1 MQTTTVAPTL
11 AHLAVP
17 ITSLHPHPRNPRR
30 GDLDAVKKSLRHHGQ
45 YRPIV
50 ANRPTGEVLAG
61 NHVLRA
67 AAELGWEEIAATFV
81 DLSDEEA
88 TRLVLVDNRTSDLA
102 GYDDDLLVELLEGLP
117 DLSGTGF
124 DQGALDE
131 LLEEVAPAPLEE
143 EDLPPAPEDPETR
156 PGDLYALGEHRLLC
170 GDATEA
176 RALERLMAGERAAL
190 LWTDPPYGVA
200 YEGKTA
206 ARLRLRNDSADGLE
220 ELLERAFAAIDA
232 VLAPGAAL
240 YVLHPAGPLSATFLS
255 AFLAQG
261 WSLRQ
266 TLVWVKDSLVLG
278 HADYHFRHE
287 PLLYGYKPGGG
298 RRGRGGAGWHGD
310 NAQSSVLEVPRP
322 RAAREHPTMK
332 PVELIEIALRNSSA
346 RRDLVLDPFAGS
358 GSTLVACERLGRRAR
373 LLELDPAY
381 CDVILARYERLTGRP
396 AELLSRHG

>member
-1 MQTTTVAPTL
+1 MQTTAVAPTL

-30 GDLDAVKKSLRHHGQ
+30 GDLEAVKESLRHHGQ

-124 DQGALDE
+124 DQGALDD
-131 LLEEVAPAPLEE
+131 LLEEVAPPPLEE
-143 EDLPPAPEDPETR
+143 QDLPPAPEEPGTR
-156 PGDLYALGEHRLLC
+156 TGDLYRLGEHRLLC
-170 GDATEA
+170 GDATES
-176 RALERLMAGERAAL
+176 RDLERLMAAEQAAL

-287 PLLYGYKPGGG
+287 PLLYGYKPGAG
-298 RRGRGGAGWHGD
+298 RRGRGAEGWHGD

-332 PVELIEIALRNSSA
+332 PVELVEIALRNSSA
-346 RRDLVLDPFAGS
+346 RRGLVLDPFAGS
-358 GSTLVACERLGRRAR
+358 GSTLVGCERLGRRAR

-381 CDVILARYERLTGRP
+381 CDVVVARYERLTGQP

>member
-11 AHLAVP
+11 AHLTVP
-17 ITSLHPHPRNPRR
+17 ITSLRPHPRNPRR
-30 GDLDAVKKSLRHHGQ
+30 GNLEAVKESLLHHGQ

-50 ANRPTGEVLAG
+50 ANQRTGEVLAG

-67 AAELGWEEIAATFV
+67 AGELGWEEIAATFV

-124 DQGALDE
+124 DQGALDD
-131 LLEEVAPAPLEE
+131 LLEEVAPPPLEE
-143 EDLPPAPEDPETR
+143 QELPPAPEDPEAR
-156 PGDLYALGEHRLLC
+156 PGDLYALGHHRLLC
-170 GDATEA
+170 GAATEA
-176 RALERLMAGERAAL
+176 RDLERLMAGEQAAL

-200 YEGKTA
+200 YEGKT
-206 ARLRLRNDSADGLE
+206 RDRMTLPNDRTDGLE
-220 ELLERAFAAIDA
+220 RLLGQAFAAIDA
-232 VLAPGAAL
+232 VLDPGAAL
-240 YVLHPAGPLSATFLS
+240 YLFHPAGPQSATFLS

-287 PLLYGYKPGGG
+287 PLLYGYKPGAG
-298 RRGRGGAGWHGD
+298 RRGRGAEGWHGD

-332 PVELIEIALRNSSA
+332 PVELVEIALRNSSA
-346 RRDLVLDPFAGS
+346 RRGIVLDPFAGS

-381 CDVILARYERLTGRP
+381 CDVIIARYERLTGRA
-396 AELLSRHG
+396 AELLA